1 MKPVLKPFQRSL
13 ALIIIPLGFVLC
25 FIYGWTFISTV
36 FGLNN
41 FYGNLY
47 NYYHVSKISFSIYN
61 ILVAFVAG
69 IITIRLI
76 IGVLKSNARHLK
88 RSLWIFLALAV
99 ILVIGESILHLS
111 LAGDI

>member
-25 FIYGWTFISTV
+25 FIYGWTFISTL

-47 NYYHVSKISFSIYN
+47 KYYHVSKISFSVYN

-69 IITIRLI
+69 VITVRLI
-76 IGVLKSNARHLK
+76 MGVLKSSSRYLK
-88 RSLWIFLALAV
+88 RSLWIFLALSV